1 MKRFF
6 AVLTVLCLVLSMAA
20 LAEKVTFTF
29 RNGVLFGMPQKD
41 VVATEGNDPHEV
53 NTEHTLGPVTFT
65 EVEYEDVKIDD
76 VKADVQYLFVE
87 DALVAIRVN
96 YEDNAV
102 SYDEID
108 KSLTAAYG
116 EGADLDVKALGNGV
130 YAVDDEGRPE
140 AKARLWNGGDVI
152 IVVEQD
158 EDDVDV
164 TYLDATA
171 AYLLK

>member
-1 MKRFF
+1 MKKFF

-20 LAEKVTFTF
+20 MAEKVTVFTF
-29 RNGVLFGMPQKD
+29 RNDVVFGMPQKD
-41 VVATEGNDPHEV
+41 VVAAEGNAPHEV
-53 NTEHTLGPVTFT
+53 ETEHTLGPVTFT
-65 EVEYEDVKIDD
+65 EVEYENVAIDNI
-76 VKADVQYLFVE
+76 KADVKYMFVE

-96 YEDNAV
+96 YDDGAV

-108 KSLTAAYG
+108 KTLTAAYG

-140 AKARLWNGGDVI
+140 AKAKLWNGGDVLV
-152 IVVEQD
+152 VVEQD

-164 TYLDATA
+164 TYLDAVA
-171 AYLLK
+171 AYLK

>member
-1 MKRFF
+1 MKKFF

-20 LAEKVTFTF
+20 LAETVTVFTF

-41 VVATEGNDPHEV
+41 VVAAEGKDPHEV
-53 NTEHTLGPVTFT
+53 DTENTHGPVTFT

-76 VKADVQYLFVE
+76 IKADVKYLFVE

-96 YEDNAV
+96 YDDKAV

-108 KSLTAAYG
+108 KTLTAAYG
-116 EGADLDVKALGNGV
+116 EGANLDVKALGNGV
-130 YAVDDEGRPE
+130 YAVDDDGRPE
-140 AKARLWNGGDVI
+140 TKARLWNGGDVL

-158 EDDVDV
+158 NDDVDV

-171 AYLLK
+171 AYLK

>member
-1 MKRFF
+1 MKKFF

-29 RNGVLFGMPQKD
+29 HDGVLFGMPQKD
-41 VVATEGNDPHEV
+41 VVAAEGNAPHEV
-53 NTEHTLGPVTFT
+53 ETEHTLGPVTFT
-65 EVEYEDVKIDD
+65 EVEYENVAIDNI
-76 VKADVQYLFVE
+76 KADVKYMFVE

-96 YEDNAV
+96 YDDKAV

-108 KSLTAAYG
+108 KTLTAAYG
-116 EGADLDVKALGNGV
+116 EGAALDVKALGNGV

-140 AKARLWNGGDVI
+140 AKAKLWNGGDVLV
-152 IVVEQD
+152 VVEQD

-164 TYLDATA
+164 TYLDAVA
-171 AYLLK
+171 AYLK

>member
-1 MKRFF
+1 MKKFF

-29 RNGVLFGMPQKD
+29 HDGVLFGMPQKD
-41 VVATEGNDPHEV
+41 VVAAEGNAPHEV
-53 NTEHTLGPVTFT
+53 ETEHTLGPVTFT
-65 EVEYEDVKIDD
+65 EVEYENVAIDNI
-76 VKADVQYLFVE
+76 KADVKYMFVE

-96 YEDNAV
+96 YEDNAF

-108 KSLTAAYG
+108 KTLTAADG
-116 EGADLDVKALGNGV
+116 EGAALDVKALGNGV
-130 YAVDDEGRPE
+130 YAVDDDGRPE
-140 AKARLWNGGDVI
+140 AKAKLWNGGDVLV
-152 IVVEQD
+152 VVEQD

-171 AYLLK
+171 AYLK

>member
-20 LAEKVTFTF
+20 LAETVTVFTF

-41 VVATEGNDPHEV
+41 VVAAEGKDPHEV
-53 NTEHTLGPVTFT
+53 DTENTLGPVTFT

-76 VKADVQYLFVE
+76 IKADVKYMFVE
-87 DALVAIRVN
+87 DALVAIRVD
-96 YEDNAV
+96 YDDKAV

-108 KSLTAAYG
+108 KTLTAAYG
-116 EGADLDVKALGNGV
+116 EGVDLDVKALGNGV
-130 YAVDDEGRPE
+130 YAVDDDGRPK
-140 AKARLWNGGDVI
+140 AKARLWNGGDVL

-158 EDDVDV
+158 DDDVDV

-171 AYLLK
+171 AYLK

>member
-1 MKRFF
+1 MKKFF

-29 RNGVLFGMPQKD
+29 HDGVLFGMPQKD
-41 VVATEGNDPHEV
+41 VVAAEGNAPHEV
-53 NTEHTLGPVTFT
+53 ETEHTLGPVTFT
-65 EVEYEDVKIDD
+65 EVEYENVAIDNI
-76 VKADVQYLFVE
+76 KADVKYMFVE
-87 DALVAIRVN
+87 DTLVAIRVN
-96 YEDNAV
+96 YDDNAV

-108 KSLTAAYG
+108 KTLTAAYG

-140 AKARLWNGGDVI
+140 AKAKLWNGGDVLV
-152 IVVEQD
+152 VVEQD

-164 TYLDATA
+164 TYLDAVA
-171 AYLLK
+171 AYLK

>member
-20 LAEKVTFTF
+20 LAETVTVFTF

-41 VVATEGNDPHEV
+41 VVAAEGKDPHEV
-53 NTEHTLGPVTFT
+53 DTENTHGPVTFT

-76 VKADVQYLFVE
+76 IKADVKYLFVE

-96 YEDNAV
+96 YDDKAV

-108 KSLTAAYG
+108 KTLTAAYG
-116 EGADLDVKALGNGV
+116 EGANLDVKALGNGV
-130 YAVDDEGRPE
+130 YAVDDDGRPE
-140 AKARLWNGGDVI
+140 AKAKLWNGGDVL

-164 TYLDATA
+164 TYLDAIA
-171 AYLLK
+171 AYLQ